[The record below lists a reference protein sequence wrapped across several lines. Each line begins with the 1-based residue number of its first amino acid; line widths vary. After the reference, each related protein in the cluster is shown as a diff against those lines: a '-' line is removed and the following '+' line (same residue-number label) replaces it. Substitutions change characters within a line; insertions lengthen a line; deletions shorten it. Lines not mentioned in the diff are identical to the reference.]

1 MTDKK
6 LYKIGNWLDK
16 NSIPYEFTHFT
27 DGTMVLIA
35 QHDYDGPYPTNNSLR
50 IMEAVRKFV
59 SRFYSD
65 YTTDVRGYKQA
76 TYIYKRA
83 IK

>member
-6 LYKIGNWLDK
+6 LYRIGNWLDK
-16 NSIPYEFTHFT
+16 NRIPYEFTHFT

-35 QHDYDGPYPTNNSLR
+35 HHDYDGLYPTNDSLK
-50 IMEAVRKFV
+50 IMESIIKFV
-59 SRFYSD
+59 NRFYSD

-76 TYIYKRA
+76 TFIYRRA
-83 IK
+83 PK